1 MRWKK
6 YLNGIKKNDIDLY
19 KPYVTIG
26 ITNGGIR
33 KRVIEGSFYL
43 LLLYILWRKKH
54 LQLKESLKF

>member
-19 KPYVTIG
+19 KPYATIG

-33 KRVIEGSFYL
+33 KRVIEDSFYL
-43 LLLYILWRKKH
+43 LLYMLWQRKKRRQT
-54 LQLKESLKF
+54 LLSQRD